1 MVTDKNSIAHEV
13 EQETIPSIHR
23 LYFYLTES
31 CNLSCRHCYLAP
43 KFDSTG
49 DKYPTIPIELF
60 KTAIREAK
68 PLGLKQVK
76 LTGGEPLLHP
86 QFEKLL
92 AIVRSEG
99 LSLNVETNGMLCTAK
114 IASEIAKSPQ
124 VPPMIGS
131 AACRGRL
138 NERSRRFETSQLWT
152 PHHRLSCPS
161 CAVMLTKWRL

>member
-68 PLGLKQVK
+68 PLGLKQV
-76 LTGGEPLLHP
+76 T
-86 QFEKLL
+86 
-92 AIVRSEG
+92 V
-99 LSLNVETNGMLCTAK
+99 
-114 IASEIAKSPQ
+114 
-124 VPPMIGS
+124 
-131 AACRGRL
+131 
-138 NERSRRFETSQLWT
+138 
-152 PHHRLSCPS
+152 
-161 CAVMLTKWRL
+161 